1 MTKYFL
7 KAKHWQLFILLIVI
21 PIIFQMVMMSMMISN
36 ALSLQNPNP
45 DFMNNY
51 FNYFIVIMILYLFG
65 LMGWFW
71 SMAIGLQSK
80 LPYHV
85 KMRVNLFKFFFFVPV
100 TYISLILIGMKY
112 LSYNAQDF
120 FEAVNPNILGVI
132 FVVIIPLHL
141 FSMFCMFYMIFF
153 AAKTVKSVELQKEAE
168 IGDYIVDMLLLWFY
182 PVGVWIIQPRI
193 NKLTER
199 EKLIEIE

>member
-71 SMAIGLQSK
+71 SIAIGLQSK

-120 FEAVNPNILGVI
+120 FEGVNPNILGVI